1 MNKIV
6 AFKPISTFWLT
17 ALAMLFFG
25 VFATPS
31 SAQDGQD
38 SLIVEADISLQWQR
52 EQSQYIATGNASAQR
67 GAAKLT
73 ADVIT
78 ADYSTDDSA
87 ENAESTDITVIKGR
101 GNARF
106 SHNDTAATAAVITYD
121 LTTEFVTLNGG
132 SPEIVNLND
141 RITAKQT
148 ITYDRKKRIITAT
161 GMSQITLADG
171 HILKGDSITANL
183 NPEENDIINI
193 VATGNAEIFSPSTDD
208 VPDSVKAAY
217 ADTMIYQHTTGIA
230 ILTGNVRLEEN
241 ENVITGARAEINVIS
256 GVSTMSAEGS
266 GTRVGGIFKPAE

>member
-78 ADYSTDDSA
+78 ADYSTDDSTK
-87 ENAESTDITVIKGR
+87 NAESTDITVIKGL

-106 SHNDTAATAAVITYD
+106 SRNDTAATAAVITYD

-148 ITYDRKKRIITAT
+148 ITYNRKKRIITAT
-161 GMSQITLADG
+161 SMSQITLADG
-171 HILKGDSITANL
+171 NILKGDSITATL

-193 VATGNAEIFSPSTDD
+193 VATGNAEIFSPPTDG
-208 VPDSVKAAY
+208 VPNSVKVAY
-217 ADTMIYQHTTGIA
+217 ADTMTYQHATGIA